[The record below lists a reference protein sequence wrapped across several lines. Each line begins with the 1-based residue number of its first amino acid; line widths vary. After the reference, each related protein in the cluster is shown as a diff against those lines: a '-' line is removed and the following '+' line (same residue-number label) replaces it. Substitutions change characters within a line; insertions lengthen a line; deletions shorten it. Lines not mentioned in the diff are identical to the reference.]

1 MIGQIRGIII
11 EKQPP
16 YLLLDVGGI
25 GYEILAPMST
35 FYLLPELQQT
45 TMLYT
50 HLTIREDGH
59 YLYGFHHKKDRKLFR
74 SLIKVNGVGPKLALT
89 ILSGIDSNEF
99 VRCVLQGD
107 ASRLISIPGIGKKTA
122 ERLMIETKDTLS
134 TWELTDFEAAIN
146 NSIHHTDNQPI
157 QDAISALIALGYKS
171 TDAKRAVMQVQAP
184 NYSRE
189 DMIRLALKKVMG
201 GAE

>member
-74 SLIKVNGVGPKLALT
+74 SLIKVNGVGP
-89 ILSGIDSNEF
+89 NEF